1 MKWASV
7 IRGRNFRT
15 ITSKKG
21 PLFFFL
27 RENCGGVPHSACI
40 KKINCTRNEQ
50 GILTS
55 GVHRGE
61 GRKRKNIK

>member
-1 MKWASV
+1 VAGIFGQSQAKRDHFS
-7 IRGRNFRT
+7 
-15 ITSKKG
+15 
-21 PLFFFL
+21 FFL

-40 KKINCTRNEQ
+40 KKINCTRNGQ
-50 GILTS
+50 GILTT